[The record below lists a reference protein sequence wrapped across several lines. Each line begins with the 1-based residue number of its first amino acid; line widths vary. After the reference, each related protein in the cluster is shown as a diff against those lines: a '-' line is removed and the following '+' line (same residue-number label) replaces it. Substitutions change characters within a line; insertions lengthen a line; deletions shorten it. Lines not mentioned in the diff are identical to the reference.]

1 MGRGD
6 AVMVQRAPLPT
17 PEPIAVTA
25 PAPITDAAA
34 APGFEPMPQDF
45 AELIALFDKQN
56 EALIGSHLRSHVH
69 LVAFEP
75 GHIEFR
81 PEPAAPRDLAS
92 RLIQLLGEWTGN
104 RWVVAVS
111 QVAGAPTIAEDEERR
126 DGELRSEVAAHPLVK
141 AALEAFPGSVITA
154 VRERYAATDPAAEEL
169 SPGLEPGDDET
180 GTEEDEP

>member
-1 MGRGD
+1 
-6 AVMVQRAPLPT
+6 
-17 PEPIAVTA
+17 
-25 PAPITDAAA
+25 
-34 APGFEPMPQDF
+34 
-45 AELIALFDKQN
+45 
-56 EALIGSHLRSHVH
+56 LIGSHLRSHVH